1 MKDIDR
7 NTIKKENIKNEN
19 KIKTSADFSWGGN
32 TIDWE
37 ERAFD
42 VASRFKSFN
51 GKKKYSLNKSDR
63 QKFEERKIK
72 GDIR

>member
-1 MKDIDR
+1 MKSVDK
-7 NTIKKENIKNEN
+7 NTIRKENIKNEN

-32 TIDWE
+32 AIDWE
-37 ERAFD
+37 ERALD

-51 GKKKYSLNKSDR
+51 GQKKYNLRKNDR
-63 QKFEERKIK
+63 EKFEERKRK